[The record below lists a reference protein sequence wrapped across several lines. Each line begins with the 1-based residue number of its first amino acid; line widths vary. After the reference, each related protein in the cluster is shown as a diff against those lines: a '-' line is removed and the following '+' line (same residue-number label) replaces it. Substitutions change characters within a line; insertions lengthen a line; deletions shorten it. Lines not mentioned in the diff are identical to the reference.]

1 MSIIVANNELTVEI
15 LKQMVVVDI
24 FKRLNNEP
32 YFKIMQSPKIYI
44 CPLTREPHPS
54 DIELGIPDLQEMMLL
69 HAMSLPIAEI
79 LDIVIDKK
87 LGIE

>member
-1 MSIIVANNELTVEI
+1 MSIIVANNELTREI
-15 LKQMVVVDI
+15 LNKLGI
-24 FKRLNNEP
+24 EPKRTGDDKG
-32 YFKIMQSPKIYI
+32 YMIIYSTPSI
-44 CPLTREPHPS
+44 YTVPLSREPHSS
-54 DIELGIPDLQEMMLL
+54 DIELGIPDLQEMLLL

>member
-1 MSIIVANNELTVEI
+1 MSIIVANNELTREI
-15 LKQMVVVDI
+15 LNQLVITDV
-24 FKRLNNEP
+24 FTRLNGEP
-32 YFKIMQSPKIYI
+32 YMRIMQTPRIYI
-44 CPLTREPHPS
+44 VPLIREPHSS
-54 DIELGIPDLQEMMLL
+54 DIELLIPDLQEMMLL

>member
-1 MSIIVANNELTVEI
+1 MSIIVANNELTREI
-15 LKQMVVVDI
+15 LNKLVIVDV
-24 FKRLNNEP
+24 FTKLNGEP
-32 YFKIMQSPKIYI
+32 YMKLIQTPKIYI
-44 CPLTREPHPS
+44 CPLTREPNTS
-54 DIELGIPDLQEMMLL
+54 DIELDIPDLQEMLLL

>member
-1 MSIIVANNELTVEI
+1 MSIIVANNELTREI
-15 LKQMVVVDI
+15 LNQLVIVDM
-24 FKRLNNEP
+24 FKKVCDEP
-32 YFKIMQSPKIYI
+32 YFKILQTPKIYI
-44 CPLTREPHPS
+44 CPLTREPHSS

>member
-15 LKQMVVVDI
+15 LNQLSVVDI
-24 FKRLNNEP
+24 FSMLKEEP
-32 YFKIMQSPKIYI
+32 YLKIIQSPRLYI
-44 CPLTREPHPS
+44 CPLTREPHSS
-54 DIELGIPDLQEMMLL
+54 DIELLIPDLQEMMLL